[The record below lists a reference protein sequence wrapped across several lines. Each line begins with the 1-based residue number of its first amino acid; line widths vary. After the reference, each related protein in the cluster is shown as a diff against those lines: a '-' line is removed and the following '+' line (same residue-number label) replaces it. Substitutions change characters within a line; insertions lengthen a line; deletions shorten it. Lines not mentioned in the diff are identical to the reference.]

1 MARPL
6 VTIASFRDL
15 PEAWLAKGSLES
27 VGIPCFLANEN
38 IVRLDWLYANAVGGV
53 RLQVHRKDAKIATE
67 LLGSG
72 IPAVI
77 FGEEGELYLQPTC
90 PECDSLKI
98 SYGDRNRWVR
108 FLSWLM
114 LSFPLPFPRRL
125 RWRCQDC
132 GYEWK
137 EKPGEPAEDPVNQEE
152 RV

>member
-1 MARPL
+1 MAKPL

-53 RLQVHRKDAKIATE
+53 RLQVHKKDVKVATE

-90 PECDSLKI
+90 PECDSLGSLTAI
-98 SYGDRNRWVR
+98 ATGGSV
-108 FLSWLM
+108 S
-114 LSFPLPFPRRL
+114 S
-125 RWRCQDC
+125 
-132 GYEWK
+132 
-137 EKPGEPAEDPVNQEE
+137 PG
-152 RV
+152 

>member
-1 MARPL
+1 MARLL

-15 PEAWLAKGSLES
+15 PDAWLAKGSLES

-53 RLQVHRKDAKIATE
+53 RLQVHKKDVKVATE

-90 PECDSLKI
+90 PECDSLRI
-98 SYGDRNRWVR
+98 SYGNRNRWVS

-114 LSFPLPFPRRL
+114 LSFPLPFPTRL
-125 RWRCQDC
+125 RWRCQNC
-132 GYEWK
+132 GHEWK
-137 EKPGEPAEDPVNQEE
+137 ENPNELAPDQVIEE
-152 RV
+152 ATR